1 MKKFYLVFLLV
12 LSVTGVAVAQ
22 QYSYYPYGGSSAT
35 AYTVPD
41 ANVSH
46 DSVFHMLD
54 GNNYDMGKDAREF
67 DQVSPGESSSLG
79 SDEGKTFGLNEPYS
93 TDTGG
98 GEIRGWTTLGGDD
111 AGKYAAVRWN
121 ANPGTFRM
129 AGQWAMYTVN
139 FTEAGSYKLYLRIRG
154 SNTGHNYTVTA
165 HNPANMSKIKEWTLD
180 LNDFPWGLDSV
191 KNGVTHVGDARTDKL
206 GQAGSEWMRIEEVIE
221 ISQPGNIV
229 LKIDN
234 ANGATNGSFG
244 AFTFMKSTAT
254 GIYTNQILDIAAYP
268 NPVKN
273 ILHFDRTVKTV
284 TVANIAGQTVLQKT
298 GISSIDMGSLQNGLY
313 FVRIADGEKLT
324 VKKVLKQ

>member
-1 MKKFYLVFLLV
+1 MKKIYLVFLLV
-12 LSVTGVAVAQ
+12 SSIAVVSFAQ

-41 ANVSH
+41 VNVSH
-46 DSVFHMLD
+46 DSVFHMLE
-54 GNNYDMGKDAREF
+54 GNNYEIGKDAREF
-67 DQVSPGESSSLG
+67 DQVSPGETSSLN
-79 SDEGKTFGLNEPYS
+79 SDEGKTFGINEPYS
-93 TDTGG
+93 ADTGG

-111 AGKYAAVRWN
+111 AAKYAAVRWN

-139 FTEAGSYKLYLRIRG
+139 FTEAGSYHLYLRIRG
-154 SNTGHNYTVTA
+154 SNTGHNYAVTA
-165 HNPANMSKIKEWTLD
+165 YNPSNMTKIKEWALD

-191 KNGVTHVGDARTDKL
+191 KNGVTHVGDARADKD

-221 ISQPGNIV
+221 VTEAGNV
-229 LKIDN
+229 VFKIDN

-244 AFTFMKSTAT
+244 AFTLMKSVST
-254 GIYTNQILDIAAYP
+254 GVAPGQMQEVAVYP

-273 ILHFDRTVKTV
+273 TLHFNRTVKSV
-284 TVANIAGQTVLQKT
+284 TVANIAGQTVLQKK
-298 GISSIDMGSLQNGLY
+298 GISSIDMGGLQTGLY
-313 FVRIADGEKLT
+313 FVRIADGEKLI